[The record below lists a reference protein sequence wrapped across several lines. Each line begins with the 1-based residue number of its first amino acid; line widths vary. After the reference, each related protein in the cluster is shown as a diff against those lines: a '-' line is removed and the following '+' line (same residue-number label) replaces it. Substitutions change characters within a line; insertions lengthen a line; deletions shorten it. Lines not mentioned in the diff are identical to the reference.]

1 MKRPGPPDVALSDR
15 GGEHLDVS
23 PKPALGGEHILSMKR
38 RGHGCLNDTA
48 LLAGVS
54 MDEVGGVRVRR
65 VEPAIQRIIMTARTL
80 ATTERES
87 GGRQSLM
94 PSRPILIVE
103 DHDDT
108 RAMVATLLASEGYKI
123 ATARN
128 GAEALSVG
136 RSAAPC
142 LILLDLMMPIMS
154 GEEFL
159 LARDSIDGLRGVP
172 VLIMSA
178 SPVRDSGRGTPR
190 RPRVPAQAS
199 HHRCCP

>member
-1 MKRPGPPDVALSDR
+1 
-15 GGEHLDVS
+15 
-23 PKPALGGEHILSMKR
+23 
-38 RGHGCLNDTA
+38 
-48 LLAGVS
+48 
-54 MDEVGGVRVRR
+54 
-65 VEPAIQRIIMTARTL
+65 
-80 ATTERES
+80 
-87 GGRQSLM
+87 M

-123 ATARN
+123 AVARN

-136 RSAAPC
+136 RAAAPC

-159 LARDSIDGLRGVP
+159 LARDSIDVLRGVP

-178 SPVRDSGRGTPR
+178 SPYATAVAARHGGLECLRKPVIIDAVLDSVGRYCRGSSAERTG
-190 RPRVPAQAS
+190 
-199 HHRCCP
+199 